1 MRGTYQ
7 MFRPDGRGFD
17 AVIAPFLLALPH
29 SLN

>member
-7 MFRPDGRGFD
+7 MQRPDGRDFD
-17 AVIAPFLLALPH
+17 AVIAPFLLAPTH